1 VPQFYLI
8 PKKLARKAPVLASI
22 SQWLEALALRFI
34 FWIMRQLSVERA
46 SQLSAFAFG
55 LVGPHGDKARKAK
68 INLAIAFPDTSEQWR
83 ERTTRQI
90 FRHLGSSAAEL
101 IKLEQIWEERDQR
114 LEYVIHPRAREI
126 LERKEAIV
134 FVTAHV
140 GAWQVSPFIS
150 RHFGITT
157 STIYAP
163 ESNAVVANLM
173 LDLRRNF
180 GDKLIPSDA
189 GARPLIKELKAG
201 HSINIAMDTRLDS
214 GSLVP
219 FFGREALTNTSA
231 AGLALRTGAALVAGR
246 AERLPGGRF
255 RITAYDPLTSPN
267 PDAPIKEQALAL
279 TALINNHFE
288 DWIREDP
295 EQWICLKRR
304 WPKAHK
310 L

>member
-8 PKKLARKAPVLASI
+8 PKKLARKAPVLVSI
-22 SQWLEALALRFI
+22 SQWIEALAFRFI
-34 FWIMRQLSVERA
+34 FWLMRRLSVERA
-46 SQLSAFAFG
+46 SGLAAFAFG
-55 LVGPHGDKARKAK
+55 LVGPYGDKAKKAR
-68 INLAIAFPDTSEQWR
+68 INLAIAFPDTSAQWR
-83 ERTTRQI
+83 EQTTRQI
-90 FRHLGSSAAEL
+90 FRNLGKATAEL
-101 IKLEQIWEERDQR
+101 IKLEQIWDERDQR
-114 LEYVIHPRAREI
+114 LEYVIHPRAREL
-126 LERKEAIV
+126 LERKGAIV

-140 GAWQVSPFIS
+140 GAWQVGPLIARRFDL
-150 RHFGITT
+150 TT

-163 ESNAVVANLM
+163 ESNLVVANLM
-173 LDLRRNF
+173 LHLRKTF
-180 GDKLIPSDA
+180 GEKLIASDA

-214 GSLVP
+214 GKLVP
-219 FFGREALTNTSA
+219 YFGRDALTNTSA
-231 AGLALRTGAALVAGR
+231 AGLALRTGAALVPGR

-255 RITAYDPLTSPN
+255 RITVYDPLISPN

-279 TALINNHFE
+279 TELVNRHFE

-295 EQWICLKRR
+295 GQWICLKRR

>member
-1 VPQFYLI
+1 MPQFYLI
-8 PKKLARKAPVLASI
+8 PKKLARKAPVLVSI
-22 SQWLEALALRFI
+22 SQWIEAVAFRFI
-34 FWIMRQLSVERA
+34 FWLMRKLSVERA

-55 LVGPHGDKARKAK
+55 LVGPYGDKARKAK
-68 INLAIAFPDTSEQWR
+68 INLSIAFPDTSEQWR
-83 ERTTRQI
+83 EQTTRQI

-101 IKLEQIWEERDQR
+101 IKLEQIWDQREQR
-114 LEYVIHPRAREI
+114 LEYVIHPRALEL
-126 LERKEAIV
+126 LERKSAIV

-150 RHFGITT
+150 KRFGLTT

-163 ESNAVVANLM
+163 ESNVIVAELM
-173 LDLRRNF
+173 LGLRKTF
-180 GDKLIPSDA
+180 GENLIPSNA

-214 GSLVP
+214 GKLVP
-219 FFGREALTNTSA
+219 FFGRDALTNTSA

-255 RITAYDPLTSPN
+255 RITVYEPLVSPN
-267 PDAPIKEQALAL
+267 PDAPAKEQALAL
-279 TALINNHFE
+279 TELINRHFE
-288 DWIREDP
+288 DWIRDDP
-295 EQWICLKRR
+295 AQWICLKRR